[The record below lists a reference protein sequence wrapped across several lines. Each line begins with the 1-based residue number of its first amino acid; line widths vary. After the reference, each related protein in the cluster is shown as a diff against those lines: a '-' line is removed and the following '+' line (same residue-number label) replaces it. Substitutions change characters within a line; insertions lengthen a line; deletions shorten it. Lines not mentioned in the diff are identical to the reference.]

1 MLKLAPV
8 FLVLTVILGVYSV
21 TAPGILP
28 KVLLFSTAMLL
39 FLSLLG
45 KKNMSHSSK

>member
-21 TAPGILP
+21 SATGVMP
-28 KVLLFSTAMLL
+28 KILLFSTIMLL

-45 KKNMSHSSK
+45 KKNVSHS

>member
-8 FLVLTVILGVYSV
+8 FLVLAIIFGIYSV
-21 TAPGILP
+21 SSVSVFP
-28 KVLLFSTAMLL
+28 KVITFVSVVLL

-45 KKNMSHSSK
+45 KKRMA

>member
-8 FLVLTVILGVYSV
+8 FLVLAIIFGIMSASSETLMPKIGTFVSV
-21 TAPGILP
+21 
-28 KVLLFSTAMLL
+28 VLL

-45 KKNMSHSSK
+45 KKRIAR